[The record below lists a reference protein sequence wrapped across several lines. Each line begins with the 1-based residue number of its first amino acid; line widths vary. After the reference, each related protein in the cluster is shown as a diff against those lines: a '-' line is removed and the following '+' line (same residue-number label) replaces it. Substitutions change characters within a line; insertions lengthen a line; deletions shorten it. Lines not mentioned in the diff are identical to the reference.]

1 LKQIVS
7 KVFTLAAILSNVLIG
22 SETNDLCSHLSDY
35 AILSNV
41 LIGSET
47 NDLCSH
53 LSDYYRDNQLYV
65 GMMLAKLRQY
75 QRKGGVPDFREF
87 CTEVVEACVSAGQSG
102 P

>member
-1 LKQIVS
+1 
-7 KVFTLAAILSNVLIG
+7 
-22 SETNDLCSHLSDY
+22 LSD
-35 AILSNV
+35 
-41 LIGSET
+41 
-47 NDLCSH
+47 H
-53 LSDYYRDNQLYV
+53 YRDNQLYV